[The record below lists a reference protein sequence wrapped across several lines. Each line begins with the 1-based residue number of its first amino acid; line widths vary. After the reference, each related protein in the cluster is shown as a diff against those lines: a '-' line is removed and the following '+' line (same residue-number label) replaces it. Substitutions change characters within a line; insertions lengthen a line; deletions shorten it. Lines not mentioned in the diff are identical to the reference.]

1 MDSSH
6 ADQLNPLISGE
17 FNVDKSHHAFAQI
30 LVDCLVKQG
39 LNG

>member
-1 MDSSH
+1 MDSSR
-6 ADQLNPLISGE
+6 AEQLNILISGE
-17 FNVDKSHHAFAQI
+17 FKVEKSHQI